1 MLYQIKINYLWK
13 SFKVISTKGLT
24 KALINTLSILNGA
37 KYFLQEYFKII
48 YYLYQLKKTLN
59 ILVALLWL
67 NGGNLMACQK
77 KILEA

>member
-1 MLYQIKINYLWK
+1 MLYQIKVNYLSK

-24 KALINTLSILNGA
+24 KALINILNILNGA

-48 YYLYQLKKTLN
+48 HYLYQLKKTLN